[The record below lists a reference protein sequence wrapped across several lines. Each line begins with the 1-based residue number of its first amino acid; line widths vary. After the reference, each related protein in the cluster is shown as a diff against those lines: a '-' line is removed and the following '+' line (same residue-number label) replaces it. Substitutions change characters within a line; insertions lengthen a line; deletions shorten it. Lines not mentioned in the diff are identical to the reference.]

1 MMDGMGERGGQD
13 GRMDRMGW
21 EKAMG
26 GGGGGLKD
34 ILSILCILSAGEE
47 EDRMAGWTGWGGRG
61 RWMTVAV
68 VG

>member
-1 MMDGMGERGGQD
+1 
-13 GRMDRMGW
+13 
-21 EKAMG
+21 MG
-26 GGGGGLKD
+26 GGGRPKG

-61 RWMTVAV
+61 RWVAV